1 MPSPK
6 PEKKKDIRD
15 VSKTLSAERRDKLIA
30 MRDREAMKNVLCEKL
45 TTRYGTQRDKKDD
58 DARSVSESVIRGEV
72 DTFVHRANLTEEN
85 LARLERRIRQHSRM
99 KTGEAED
106 IQSQISAYS
115 QYSQPSQAKRSN
127 LTSIPEDNFSQYDWG
142 KLDEYAKFLHENETI
157 KYKAGL
163 VDKQKKLRN
172 DLDHQIADARLR
184 RQKEQEND
192 DAYWRDTMT
201 QLEDWKLS
209 EKQKE
214 EKVREKANQ
223 AREQQNL
230 QLLYEKQI
238 RDTEAD
244 KKRQEEEELVR
255 RITDEVMLEKTRNL
269 KRKEDQRLYMQKV
282 FEENAYEKQQKKE
295 ASEKQCEE
303 DIEYSK
309 KFKEMLDAQD
319 KQKQDQLQDRLDRQK
334 LRVEAMEKN
343 VISVSRSKDDDAAAQ
358 AARQRKEMEER
369 LLELERN
376 KTDKLK
382 KMKHDTQNF
391 LLQQIQQHQ
400 NDKQHQRDMQRKQYQ
415 ILEAD
420 TEEYN
425 NTQKFES
432 EKRRL
437 RNMKH
442 QEELSL
448 QIHEKRGHKQQA
460 MSVDEIAMN
469 KHLLKKVDR
478 ALIAREVSA

>member
-1 MPSPK
+1 M
-6 PEKKKDIRD
+6 
-15 VSKTLSAERRDKLIA
+15 
-30 MRDREAMKNVLCEKL
+30 
-45 TTRYGTQRDKKDD
+45 G
-58 DARSVSESVIRGEV
+58 
-72 DTFVHRANLTEEN
+72 
-85 LARLERRIRQHSRM
+85 
-99 KTGEAED
+99 
-106 IQSQISAYS
+106 
-115 QYSQPSQAKRSN
+115 
-127 LTSIPEDNFSQYDWG
+127 
-142 KLDEYAKFLHENETI
+142 
-157 KYKAGL
+157 
-163 VDKQKKLRN
+163 
-172 DLDHQIADARLR
+172 
-184 RQKEQEND
+184 
-192 DAYWRDTMT
+192 
-201 QLEDWKLS
+201 
-209 EKQKE
+209 
-214 EKVREKANQ
+214 REKANQ

-391 LLQQIQQHQ
+391 LLPQI
-400 NDKQHQRDMQRKQYQ
+400 KQYQ

>member
-1 MPSPK
+1 M
-6 PEKKKDIRD
+6 
-15 VSKTLSAERRDKLIA
+15 
-30 MRDREAMKNVLCEKL
+30 
-45 TTRYGTQRDKKDD
+45 G
-58 DARSVSESVIRGEV
+58 
-72 DTFVHRANLTEEN
+72 
-85 LARLERRIRQHSRM
+85 
-99 KTGEAED
+99 
-106 IQSQISAYS
+106 
-115 QYSQPSQAKRSN
+115 
-127 LTSIPEDNFSQYDWG
+127 
-142 KLDEYAKFLHENETI
+142 
-157 KYKAGL
+157 
-163 VDKQKKLRN
+163 
-172 DLDHQIADARLR
+172 
-184 RQKEQEND
+184 
-192 DAYWRDTMT
+192 
-201 QLEDWKLS
+201 
-209 EKQKE
+209 
-214 EKVREKANQ
+214 
-223 AREQQNL
+223 
-230 QLLYEKQI
+230 
-238 RDTEAD
+238 
-244 KKRQEEEELVR
+244 
-255 RITDEVMLEKTRNL
+255 
-269 KRKEDQRLYMQKV
+269 
-282 FEENAYEKQQKKE
+282 
-295 ASEKQCEE
+295 
-303 DIEYSK
+303 
-309 KFKEMLDAQD
+309 
-319 KQKQDQLQDRLDRQK
+319 
-334 LRVEAMEKN
+334 
-343 VISVSRSKDDDAAAQ
+343 AQ